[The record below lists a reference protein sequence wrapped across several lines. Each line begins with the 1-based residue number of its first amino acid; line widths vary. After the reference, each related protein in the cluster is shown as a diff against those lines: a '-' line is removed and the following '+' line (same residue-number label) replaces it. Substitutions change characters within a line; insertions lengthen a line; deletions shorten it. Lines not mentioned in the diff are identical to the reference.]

1 MGKRTIKSIT
11 NKIVFLKKKIKKLNY
26 QKRQE
31 RKIHL
36 IQLGT
41 LFNILDLLD
50 ESQEIML
57 GFLEQ
62 YKKLSYQQK
71 QEYLLIGKEI
81 LSEKEVK
88 TYDDDW
94 EKRKKMFFLMI
105 RKAALL
111 EKLKIHLEDS
121 KIILGYLNTFSKLSS
136 EEKKSLEERGK
147 QLFENL
153 GKDNTVKD
161 PIISDEEKMK
171 ILKESI
177 IKNVNITKLLKDEF
191 NITIHNIRK
200 SQLSLIKEKMK
211 SRI

>member
-11 NKIVFLKKKIKKLNY
+11 NKIIKTKRQIKKLAIK
-26 QKRQE
+26 KRQE

-41 LFNILDLLD
+41 LFNIMDLLD
-50 ESQEIML
+50 ESQEVML
-57 GFLEQ
+57 GFLEK

-71 QEYLLIGKEI
+71 QEYFLIGEKI
-81 LSEKEVK
+81 LSEREAK
-88 TYDDDW
+88 TYDDDLD
-94 EKRKKMFFLMI
+94 KRKKMFFLMI

-121 KIILGYLNTFSKLSS
+121 KIILGYLNTFSQLSS

-147 QLFENL
+147 EIFTD
-153 GKDNTVKD
+153 KPVRDT
-161 PIISDEEKMK
+161 IISDEEKMK

-177 IKNVNITKLLKDEF
+177 IKNINITKLLKDEF
-191 NITIHNIRK
+191 NTTIHNIKR
-200 SQLSLIKEKMK
+200 SQLALIEEKIR

>member
-11 NKIVFLKKKIKKLNY
+11 NKIIKTKRQIKKLAIK
-26 QKRQE
+26 KRQE

-41 LFNILDLLD
+41 LFNIMDLLD
-50 ESQEIML
+50 ESQEVML
-57 GFLEQ
+57 GFLEK

-71 QEYLLIGKEI
+71 QEYFLIGEKI
-81 LSEKEVK
+81 LSEREAK
-88 TYDDDW
+88 TYDDDLD
-94 EKRKKMFFLMI
+94 ERKKMFFLMI

-121 KIILGYLNTFSKLSS
+121 KIILGYLNTFSQLSS

-147 QLFENL
+147 EIFTD
-153 GKDNTVKD
+153 KPVRDT
-161 PIISDEEKMK
+161 IISDEEKMK

-177 IKNVNITKLLKDEF
+177 IKNINITKLLKDEF
-191 NITIHNIRK
+191 NTTIHNIKR
-200 SQLSLIKEKMK
+200 SQLALIEEKIR

>member
-1 MGKRTIKSIT
+1 MGKRIIKSIT
-11 NKIVFLKKKIKKLNY
+11 NKIIKTKRQIKKLAIK
-26 QKRQE
+26 KRQE

-41 LFNILDLLD
+41 LFNIMDLLD
-50 ESQEIML
+50 ESQEVML
-57 GFLEQ
+57 GFLEK

-71 QEYLLIGKEI
+71 QEYFLIGEKI
-81 LSEKEVK
+81 LSEREAK
-88 TYDDDW
+88 TYDDDLD
-94 EKRKKMFFLMI
+94 ERKKMFFLMI

-121 KIILGYLNTFSKLSS
+121 KIILGYLNTFSQLSS

-147 QLFENL
+147 EIFTD
-153 GKDNTVKD
+153 KPVRDT
-161 PIISDEEKMK
+161 IISDEEKMK

-177 IKNVNITKLLKDEF
+177 IKNINITKLLKDEF
-191 NITIHNIRK
+191 NTTIHNIKR
-200 SQLSLIKEKMK
+200 SQLALIEEKIR

>member
-11 NKIVFLKKKIKKLNY
+11 DKIIKTKRQIKKLAIK
-26 QKRQE
+26 KRQE

-41 LFNILDLLD
+41 LFNIMDLLD
-50 ESQEIML
+50 ESQEVIL
-57 GFLEQ
+57 GFLEK

-71 QEYLLIGKEI
+71 QEYFLIGEKI
-81 LSEKEVK
+81 LSERKAK
-88 TYDDDW
+88 TYDNDLD
-94 EKRKKMFFLMI
+94 ERKKMFFLMI

-121 KIILGYLNTFSKLSS
+121 KIILGYLNTFSQLSL

-147 QLFENL
+147 ELFIN
-153 GKDNTVKD
+153 KPIKD

-171 ILKESI
+171 LLKESI
-177 IKNVNITKLLKDEF
+177 IKNINITKLLKDEF
-191 NITIHNIRK
+191 NTTIHNIKK
-200 SQLSLIKEKMK
+200 SQLVLIEEKMK

>member
-11 NKIVFLKKKIKKLNY
+11 NKIIKTKRQIKKLAIK
-26 QKRQE
+26 KRQE

-41 LFNILDLLD
+41 LFNIMELLD
-50 ESQEIML
+50 ESQEVML
-57 GFLEQ
+57 GFLEK

-71 QEYLLIGKEI
+71 QEYFLIGEKI
-81 LSEKEVK
+81 LSEREAK
-88 TYDDDW
+88 TYDDDLD
-94 EKRKKMFFLMI
+94 ERKKMFFLMI

-121 KIILGYLNTFSKLSS
+121 KIILGYLNTFSQLSS

-147 QLFENL
+147 EIFTD
-153 GKDNTVKD
+153 KPVRDT
-161 PIISDEEKMK
+161 IISDEEKMK

-177 IKNVNITKLLKDEF
+177 IKNINITKLLKDEF
-191 NITIHNIRK
+191 NTTIHNIKR
-200 SQLSLIKEKMK
+200 SQLALIEEKIR

>member
-11 NKIVFLKKKIKKLNY
+11 DKIIKTKRQIKKLAIK
-26 QKRQE
+26 KRQE

-41 LFNILDLLD
+41 LFNIMDLLD
-50 ESQEIML
+50 ESQEVIL
-57 GFLEQ
+57 GFLEK

-71 QEYLLIGKEI
+71 QEYFLIGEKI
-81 LSEKEVK
+81 LSEREAK
-88 TYDDDW
+88 TYDNDLD
-94 EKRKKMFFLMI
+94 ERKKMFFLMI

-121 KIILGYLNTFSKLSS
+121 KIILGYLNTFSQLSL

-147 QLFENL
+147 EIFIN
-153 GKDNTVKD
+153 KPIKD

-171 ILKESI
+171 LLKESI
-177 IKNVNITKLLKDEF
+177 IKNINITKLLKDEF
-191 NITIHNIRK
+191 NTTIHNIKK
-200 SQLSLIKEKMK
+200 SQLVLIEEKMK

>member
-11 NKIVFLKKKIKKLNY
+11 NKIIKTKRQIKKLAIK
-26 QKRQE
+26 KRQE

-41 LFNILDLLD
+41 LFNIMELLD
-50 ESQEIML
+50 ESQEVML
-57 GFLEQ
+57 GFLEK

-71 QEYLLIGKEI
+71 QEYFLIGEKI
-81 LSEKEVK
+81 LSEREAK
-88 TYDDDW
+88 TYDDDLD
-94 EKRKKMFFLMI
+94 ERKKMFFLMI

-121 KIILGYLNTFSKLSS
+121 KIILGYLNTFSQLSL

-147 QLFENL
+147 EIFTD
-153 GKDNTVKD
+153 KPVRDT
-161 PIISDEEKMK
+161 IISDEEKMK

-177 IKNVNITKLLKDEF
+177 IKNINITKLLKDEF
-191 NITIHNIRK
+191 NTTIHNIKR
-200 SQLSLIKEKMK
+200 SQLALIEEKIR

>member
-11 NKIVFLKKKIKKLNY
+11 DKIIKTKRQIKKLAIK
-26 QKRQE
+26 KRQE

-41 LFNILDLLD
+41 LFNIMDLLD
-50 ESQEIML
+50 ESQEVML
-57 GFLEQ
+57 GFLEK

-71 QEYLLIGKEI
+71 QEYFLIGERI
-81 LSEKEVK
+81 LSEREAK
-88 TYDDDW
+88 TYDNDLD
-94 EKRKKMFFLMI
+94 ERKKMFFLMI

-121 KIILGYLNTFSKLSS
+121 KIILGYLNTFSQLSS
-136 EEKKSLEERGK
+136 EEKKSLEKRGK
-147 QLFENL
+147 EIFIN
-153 GKDNTVKD
+153 KPIRDT
-161 PIISDEEKMK
+161 IISDEEKMK

-177 IKNVNITKLLKDEF
+177 IKNINITKLLKDEF
-191 NITIHNIRK
+191 NTTIHNIKK
-200 SQLSLIKEKMK
+200 SQLALIEEKMK

>member
-11 NKIVFLKKKIKKLNY
+11 NKIIKTKRQIKKLAIK
-26 QKRQE
+26 KRQE

-41 LFNILDLLD
+41 LFNIMDLLD
-50 ESQEIML
+50 ESQEVML
-57 GFLEQ
+57 GFLEK

-71 QEYLLIGKEI
+71 QEYFLIGEKI
-81 LSEKEVK
+81 LSEREAK
-88 TYDDDW
+88 TYDDNLD
-94 EKRKKMFFLMI
+94 ERKKMFFLMI

-121 KIILGYLNTFSKLSS
+121 KTILGYLNTFSQLSS

-147 QLFENL
+147 EIFIN
-153 GKDNTVKD
+153 KPIRDT
-161 PIISDEEKMK
+161 IISDEEKMK

-177 IKNVNITKLLKDEF
+177 IKNINITKFLKDEF
-191 NITIHNIRK
+191 NTTIHNIKR
-200 SQLSLIKEKMK
+200 SQLALIEEKIR

>member
-11 NKIVFLKKKIKKLNY
+11 DKIIKTKRQIKKLAIK
-26 QKRQE
+26 KRQE

-41 LFNILDLLD
+41 LFNIMDLLD
-50 ESQEIML
+50 ESQEVML
-57 GFLEQ
+57 GFLEK

-71 QEYLLIGKEI
+71 QEYFLIGERI
-81 LSEKEVK
+81 LSEREAK
-88 TYDDDW
+88 TYDNDLD
-94 EKRKKMFFLMI
+94 ERKKMFFLMI

-121 KIILGYLNTFSKLSS
+121 KIILGYLNTFLQLSS
-136 EEKKSLEERGK
+136 EEKKSLEKRGK
-147 QLFENL
+147 EIFIN
-153 GKDNTVKD
+153 KPIRDT
-161 PIISDEEKMK
+161 IISDEEKMK

-177 IKNVNITKLLKDEF
+177 IKNINITKLLKDEF
-191 NITIHNIRK
+191 NTTIHNIKK
-200 SQLSLIKEKMK
+200 SQLALIEEKMK